1 MRVKVKVSVYVS
13 DPVRDGL
20 HAGFLNA
27 VCRSAGGHL
36 RRGPGMLEHK
46 STGDPDPNGATHQVT
61 VHASLKK
68 QGSIWK
74 VRGIPE

>member
-1 MRVKVKVSVYVS
+1 MSQTRSVMDCMLDSLMQYVVQLEDTS
-13 DPVRDGL
+13 
-20 HAGFLNA
+20 
-27 VCRSAGGHL
+27 

-68 QGSIWK
+68 QGSIRK